1 CGGAGAGPGRHRRP
15 AVLRGDPDPG
25 RSAER
30 PDRGADRWS
39 CRAAHRRADPRQGED
54 RPVSGYAD
62 LIKLALALLLCAGVA
77 LWGRSCGKDAGL
89 AQGQKERTS
98 LEASLAQ
105 SNRDLSACTA
115 SVGLANN
122 IADQA
127 AAEAIRQQELAEHAA
142 ARAAQ

>member
-1 CGGAGAGPGRHRRP
+1 M
-15 AVLRGDPDPG
+15 
-25 RSAER
+25 
-30 PDRGADRWS
+30 
-39 CRAAHRRADPRQGED
+39 
-54 RPVSGYAD
+54 SGYAD

-89 AQGQKERTS
+89 SEGQNERAS
-98 LEASLAQ
+98 LEKALAQ

-127 AAEAIRQQELAEHAA
+127 AAEAIRQQALAEQAA
-142 ARAAQ
+142 QRAAQAEADAAKRIANLNRQLQDARRNPDAAAQLDTELHPSIPLL